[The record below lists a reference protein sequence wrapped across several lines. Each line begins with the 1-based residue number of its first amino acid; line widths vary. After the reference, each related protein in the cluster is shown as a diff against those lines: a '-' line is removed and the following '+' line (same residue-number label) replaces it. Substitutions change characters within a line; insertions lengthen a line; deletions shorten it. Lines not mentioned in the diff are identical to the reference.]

1 MGLRMD
7 PHIYM
12 ISRRLTEPYF
22 RLEINYKV
30 IGADLKY
37 LIVSR
42 FSYILEQYA
51 R

>member
-12 ISRRLTEPYF
+12 ISIQLTEPYF
-22 RLEINYKV
+22 KLENNYKV
-30 IGADLKY
+30 TGADLKY
-37 LIVSR
+37 LIVSW
-42 FSYILEQYA
+42 FSYKLEQYA